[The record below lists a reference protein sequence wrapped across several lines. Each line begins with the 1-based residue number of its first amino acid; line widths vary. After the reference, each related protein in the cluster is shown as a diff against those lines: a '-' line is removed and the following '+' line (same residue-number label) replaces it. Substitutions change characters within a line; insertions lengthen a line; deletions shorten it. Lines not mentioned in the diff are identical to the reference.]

1 MTCLIS
7 GLEPRALKPEIR
19 ESTPYSINIGTY
31 SISVSKLQSE
41 RCLFFLWVLKVVTN
55 EQCCGSGMIYFGS
68 DPGSGSGF
76 SESSGSDPGSGSG
89 SYSGSGSCI
98 NLYESAYLYMHMY
111 THTHTYTHIL
121 TTVYM

>member
-1 MTCLIS
+1 VKKS
-7 GLEPRALKPEIR
+7 GVTPSKAAREEFKPAAPFKFADDFDWLVPDDYEV
-19 ESTPYSINIGTY
+19 NM
-31 SISVSKLQSE
+31 
-41 RCLFFLWVLKVVTN
+41 
-55 EQCCGSGMIYFGS
+55 QCCGSGMIYFGS

-111 THTHTYTHIL
+111 THTHTYTHIH